1 MTKRSTEEMV
11 ANLAAR
17 AQRELGHRDSVE
29 FIGHG
34 PEHLMERASDAFVEL
49 ADALKDLDGARTLA
63 ERVLYLERVRRR
75 CGQTTGV
82 LAVLMDS
89 VDLGLPS

>member
-1 MTKRSTEEMV
+1 MV
-11 ANLAAR
+11 AALAAR
-17 AQRELGHRDSVE
+17 TLRELGDNRDDVSYA
-29 FIGHG
+29 GHG
-34 PEHLMERASDAFVEL
+34 TEALMERASDTFVEL

-75 CGQTTGV
+75 CGQTAAV
-82 LAVLMDS
+82 LAVIMDS